1 MEYAPIAI
9 ALLLGFVAFKAIAG
23 MVKFAAIG
31 ALLLGAAYIYSQ
43 GYFA

>member
-1 MEYAPIAI
+1 MEYAPIGV
-9 ALLLGFVAFKAIAG
+9 ALLLAFIAFKAIAG

-31 ALLLGAAYIYSQ
+31 ALLIGAAYIYSQ